1 MTFLQVL
8 RPGPNHSLSAKA
20 VLGKELW
27 RPRVQAAEEASLDPR
42 EDSLGRTPAWVWT
55 CLIWKSRTF
64 SLQRIDPKKMFTSMW
79 DFFFFFKPAA
89 VHCPLVARGGRTQ
102 LWQGALVGGLLEPC
116 PTLLALWQCEILYFK
131 NNNNNHKTQGT

>member
-79 DFFFFFKPAA
+79 DFFFFFLSPRPCTALWWPEAEGHSYGKGLL
-89 VHCPLVARGGRTQ
+89 LVA
-102 LWQGALVGGLLEPC
+102 
-116 PTLLALWQCEILYFK
+116 Y
-131 NNNNNHKTQGT
+131 